1 MADITQNSYA
11 EASKFFKVLFQRGR
25 DIRDSELNEFQDII
39 RVFLARSM
47 MHGVQKTT
55 LNTMNPGSNDNGY
68 LVVGT
73 GAANSVTLKA
83 GWLHCDGIPIQLAAD
98 TAFSG
103 FTTNGGGAPRTDTV
117 YLAVTETEVADP
129 SAVAQ
134 LGETT
139 KRRQIQVTVSVS
151 ETGPAGVPAN
161 TAAEIWEGGIH
172 YFQIANI
179 VRAVGVAAI
188 AAPDVTD
195 TRNPLPSTYIE
206 RLRDPTYPGDSV
218 VAAAAKAVSFAGAY
232 ASLAGANV
240 MAQVTELLAFIN
252 QKYRVRTI
260 AANVVADDAGYRD
273 ETVILNASNITYTLP
288 APASSAGREIFF
300 ADKTGTLAM
309 AGTAQVTLVRNAV
322 GDKIDGIAA
331 SYLLQTPYGRW
342 SVRCDGT
349 DWYVFCC

>member
-11 EASKFFKVLFQRGR
+11 EASSFFKVLFQRGR
-25 DIRDSELNEFQDII
+25 DIRDCELNEFQDII
-39 RVFLARSM
+39 RVLLYRSM
-47 MHGVQKTT
+47 TNGVQKTK
-55 LNTMNPGSNDNGY
+55 LNTMNPGSNDDGY

-73 GAANSVTLKA
+73 GAANAVTLKA
-83 GWLHCDGIPIQLAAD
+83 GWLHCDGIPVRLAAD
-98 TAFSG
+98 TTFSG
-103 FTTNGGGAPRTDTV
+103 FTTAGAPRTDTV
-117 YLAVTETEVADP
+117 YLAITEAEVADP

-179 VRAVGVAAI
+179 ARGAGVAAI
-188 AAPDVTD
+188 AAIDVTD
-195 TRNPLPSTYIE
+195 TRNPLPPTYIE
-206 RLRDPTYPGDSV
+206 RLRSVTYPGDSV
-218 VAAAAKAVSFAGAY
+218 VGTAAKAVSFAGSH
-232 ASLAGANV
+232 ASLAGATV
-240 MAQVTELLAFIN
+240 MAQITELLAYIN
-252 QKYRVRTI
+252 QPDRVRTI

-273 ETVILNASNITYTLP
+273 ETVILNATNISYTLP

-309 AGTAQVTLVRNAV
+309 AGTAQVTLVRNGG

-331 SYLLQTPYGRW
+331 DYLLQTPYGRW